1 MKISTKIK
9 LRKMSVPIC
18 FGLGVLYFGY
28 HLFTGNHT
36 ILSYYKV
43 QAELENTNTELN
55 TVSSEREEL
64 AKRVVLMKTDS
75 LDLDLLDEQSR
86 RFLGYANKDEVIIFT
101 DE

>member
-1 MKISTKIK
+1 MGI
-9 LRKMSVPIC
+9 PIF

-36 ILSYYKV
+36 ILSYYKIEK
-43 QAELENTNTELN
+43 ELENTNTELD
-55 TVSSEREEL
+55 TVSAERTTMQ
-64 AKRVVLMKTDS
+64 KRVELMRTDS

-86 RFLGYANKDEVIIFT
+86 KFLGYADENEVIIFT